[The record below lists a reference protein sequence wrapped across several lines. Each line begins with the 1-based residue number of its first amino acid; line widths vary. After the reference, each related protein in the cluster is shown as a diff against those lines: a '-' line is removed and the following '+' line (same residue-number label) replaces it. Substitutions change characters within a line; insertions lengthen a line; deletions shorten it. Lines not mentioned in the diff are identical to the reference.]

1 MSSNVSLNDYIN
13 MMNSMSADGFA
24 NYMLN
29 SVGTSGNPSE
39 GTPLPS
45 TPVQGS
51 YWALSP
57 EERQQI
63 LSGGSQQVPDIA
75 ANIRG
80 DGNNILKNFRAN
92 AAEYGT
98 AFNSIASNLPQ
109 TLKTIGGYVGRNW
122 NDPWKVA
129 FDISDAA
136 TSPYNFKIGDIGNK
150 TLGEIAAGAA
160 VGAYEHPLDATLDF
174 VSFGGT
180 EAIGKVLKSTKA
192 GQKVLRAGE
201 NLLAKGGIDL
211 GSDINKAVQGGLD
224 VNKSVIQRDLMEA
237 TKPIQKDLVMK
248 ATPEDLALAI
258 KSAEE
263 GIPVTGKTLEIK
275 NALKEFSTK
284 WDDVFKKYSPHTW
297 VEPEELSIIQ
307 KIARDNKTTYQA
319 VKKDIT
325 PILDTLKEENGLN
338 KVTELATSGNESAK
352 KVLEAKRMYEAG
364 DIFPVTHGIAEVD
377 KTAGIDRSLAIY
389 NKRFSTR
396 EFGNA
401 SYEDI
406 AKQLVRPSEY
416 LEKLGVNFANTEM
429 AKQILEGAKLGGVK
443 SLAPDDIGKVVYVN
457 REALEQAARNEKDIH
472 EVLKNAKKEKLLD
485 DDIPLDETAA
495 KILENKTERRAQA
508 FGGVLGD
515 FVKLIKQSM
524 LGAGSY
530 LGGNATTAISTA
542 LLNSGPMII
551 SDIISAAKSKGQL
564 LKELG
569 LYRTDAIASKMSNNI
584 TQAISNINDIG
595 GGKALRWA
603 DRHIQNW
610 WGEVGAHAALRKAG
624 VKSVSDATKMQ
635 LADIVKNTRRA
646 GLINDPVSSLPAS
659 LQTLLGV
666 TNPFFSWIETATK
679 STYHQFKNAPF
690 LTNVMLGDVLGQIGY
705 DQEMQNRLN
714 LGVKSDKPYV
724 SYKFD
729 DKTGEIK
736 ETTAEFI
743 PITSTLKFAEGI
755 GGLGDAGSQP
765 ASVPF
770 ISDMINVAIGKDRY
784 GRPLKR
790 AVKNNEVTQAVGTTR
805 WKMDPNTGEMKKIGG
820 QADEI
825 LATVIK
831 DMLVPTSLWN
841 RTIAPAVG
849 GMMGMHY
856 NQPYAQSILG
866 DFSDTDQFNNILI
879 GGNPDKPR
887 TGMDVIRSLSG
898 RSQYPYYE
906 EREVM
911 TPAEARRF
919 MRGVAQQKSR
929 RLY

>member
-1 MSSNVSLNDYIN
+1 MSSNVNLNDYIN
-13 MMNSMSADGFA
+13 MMNSMSADDFA

-29 SVGTSGNPSE
+29 SVGASGSPS
-39 GTPLPS
+39 GSTPLPS

-63 LSGGSQQVPDIA
+63 LSGGPQQVSDIA
-75 ANIRG
+75 TNIRG
-80 DGNNILKNFRAN
+80 DGNNILKNLRAN

-98 AFNSIASNLPQ
+98 AFNALASDIPQ

-160 VGAYEHPLDATLDF
+160 VGAYEHPLDALLDF
-174 VSFGGT
+174 TSLGGWG
-180 EAIGKVLKSTKA
+180 AVGKVIKSTKT
-192 GQKVLRAGE
+192 GQKALRAGE

-224 VNKSVIQRDLMEA
+224 INKSTIQRDLMEA
-237 TKPIQKDLVMK
+237 TKPIQKDIVIK

-263 GIPVTGKTLEIK
+263 GIPVTGKTLEVK
-275 NALKEFSTK
+275 NALREFSTK

-307 KIARDNKTTYQA
+307 KIARDNKSTYQA

-338 KVTELATSGNESAK
+338 KVTELAASGNDYAK
-352 KVLEAKRMYEAG
+352 KVLEAKKMYEAG

-377 KTAGIDRSLAIY
+377 KTAGIDRSLATY

-401 SYEDI
+401 NYIDI
-406 AKQLVRPSEY
+406 AKQLMRPSEY
-416 LEKLGVNFANTEM
+416 LETLGVNFANTEL
-429 AKQILEGAKLGGVK
+429 AKQILEGAQLGGLR
-443 SLAPDDIGKVVYVN
+443 SLAPDDIGKAVYVN
-457 REALEQAARNEKDIH
+457 REALEQAMRNEKDIH
-472 EVLKNAKKEKLLD
+472 EVLKSASKEKLLN

-495 KILENKTERRAQA
+495 KILENKTERRGQA
-508 FGGVLGD
+508 FGGVAGD
-515 FVKLIKQSM
+515 LVKLAKQSM

-530 LGGNATTAISTA
+530 LGGNATTATTTA

-551 SDIISAAKSKGQL
+551 SDIIAAAKSKGQL
-564 LKELG
+564 LKDLG
-569 LYRTDAIASKMSNNI
+569 LYRTDSRASKMSNKV
-584 TQAISNINDIG
+584 TQAISNINDVG

-624 VKSVSDATKMQ
+624 VNSVSDATKMQ
-635 LADIVKNTRRA
+635 LAEIIRDTRRA
-646 GLINDPVSSLPAS
+646 GLLNDPVSSLPAWA
-659 LQTLLGV
+659 QTGLGI

-679 STYHQFKNAPF
+679 STAHQFKNSPF
-690 LTNVMLGDVLGQIGY
+690 LTNIMLGDVLGQIGY

-729 DKTGEIK
+729 NKTGEIK

-743 PITSTLKFAEGI
+743 PITSSLKFAEGLAF
-755 GGLGDAGSQP
+755 GPDAQP
-765 ASVPF
+765 ASIPF
-770 ISDMINVAIGKDRY
+770 ISDIINATQGKDRY

-790 AVKNNEVTQAVGTTR
+790 AIKDNDITQTVGTTR
-805 WKMDPNTGEMKKIGG
+805 WRMNPETGEMQKITS

-825 LATVIK
+825 LATTIK
-831 DMLVPTSLWN
+831 DLLVPTSLWN
-841 RTIAPAVG
+841 RTIAPAIG
-849 GMMGMHY
+849 GMMRMHY

-887 TGMDVIRSLSG
+887 TGMDVIRSISG

-906 EREVM
+906 ERDSM

-919 MRGVAQQKSR
+919 MRGVAEQKSR